1 MLWCVPMKKIFAISA
16 LSGLLYA
23 CAAEIGDECSYDNE
37 CSPNMDRNCD
47 NGQPGGYCLIIG
59 CGPDECPSE
68 ASCVEFTTPCPT
80 GEGYDDETPGEAPP
94 QSIPDAGSPDGGV
107 APVAEFDKCRLIEPN
122 RGRTY
127 CLKHC
132 KKQKDCRGNY
142 VCQEVSNLS
151 AAIIDFKGSRTKVCV
166 PRTND

>member
-1 MLWCVPMKKIFAISA
+1 MLWCVPMKRIFTIA
-16 LSGLLYA
+16 LFTALVSH
-23 CAAEIGDECSYDNE
+23 CAAEIGDECQYDNE

-47 NGQPGGYCLIIG
+47 NSQPGGYCLIIG

-80 GEGYDDETPGEAPP
+80 GQGYEEQTIRGTDAQTVT
-94 QSIPDAGSPDGGV
+94 DAGTVDGGT
-107 APVAEFDKCRLIEPN
+107 APGADFDKCRLIEPN

-132 KKQKDCRGNY
+132 KSGKDCRSKY
-142 VCQEVSNLS
+142 VCKSVKKLS
-151 AAIIDFKGSRTKVCV
+151 AAIIDFDDNRTKVCV
-166 PRTND
+166 PEE

>member
-1 MLWCVPMKKIFAISA
+1 MKRIFANAFVLGA
-16 LSGLLYA
+16 LCFG
-23 CAAEIGDECSYDNE
+23 CKNEIGDECELDVD

-47 NGQPGGYCLIIG
+47 NSQPGGYCLIIG

-80 GEGYDDETPGEAPP
+80 GEGYEET
-94 QSIPDAGSPDGGV
+94 
-107 APVAEFDKCRLIEPN
+107 AEWDKCGLIEPN

-132 KKQKDCRGNY
+132 NSNKNCRGAY
-142 VCQEVSNLS
+142 QCIEAEKLEASV
-151 AAIIDFKGSRTKVCV
+151 IDFRGNRTKICV
-166 PRTND
+166 PKRK